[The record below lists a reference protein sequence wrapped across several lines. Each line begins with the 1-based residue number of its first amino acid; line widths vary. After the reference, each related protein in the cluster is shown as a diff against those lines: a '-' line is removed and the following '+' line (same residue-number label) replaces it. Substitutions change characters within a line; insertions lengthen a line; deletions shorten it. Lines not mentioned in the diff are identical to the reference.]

1 MKKIIATLIIALFAS
16 TALLAQSAFED
27 RTLKSPTNNPRS
39 FEAEIIDGRKVETQ
53 QQEPRSLNANVPE
66 AQSIQYKLRY
76 SPNQGLPIYLEIS
89 KEEETGGLGTS
100 TFNENRSVSN
110 VLNDLPGLFQW
121 NRDASL
127 QQEQIFTD
135 DIGITH
141 IRYQQYYKGVKV
153 AGGEWM
159 LHSQG
164 DQVISGNGKIYPT
177 YDCEEEAEITKD
189 LAISKAQQVGREMHP
204 GSGAIFENSYI
215 HVESSADLVVDYSV
229 TASLEPVL
237 CYVVE
242 IRPTFLHHY
251 KVWVDAKSAEVLK
264 VLDLLCTVDGSKSA
278 TGTDLNNQSR
288 SFKTYQVGSTYY
300 MIDASR
306 TMYKSAQSTLPDD
319 PVGAIWT
326 IDAQNTAAESIVH
339 VSSSNNT
346 WSDKSAVSAHYNAG
360 LAYDYFKNTHNRNSI
375 NGSGGTI
382 ISVVNVAKEGGG
394 SLENAYWNGQAMFY
408 GNGGTAFKPLAGAL
422 DVAGHELTHGVVS
435 NSANLEYQDQSGA
448 INESMA
454 DIFGAMIDRDDW
466 KMGEDVVKT
475 AVFPS
480 GALRDLQNPHNGGS
494 NLNHNGYQP
503 EKMSEYYTGTQDN
516 GGVHINSGIVNKAYY
531 LIATDIGK
539 VKAERIYYRAL
550 TVYLTSRSEFLDLRY
565 AVEDAADDLY
575 GTTEVNAVKDAFDAV
590 EIYDPNAGS
599 GNTGN
604 GDKGDDLPANP
615 GTEFIVSVDVNPLD
629 ANTFYRS
636 STVPDAWQDLST
648 TDPKRK
654 CSITDDGANMYYIS
668 DADDGLY
675 RIQLSSPFTE
685 SLISPDD
692 WDNVAISKDGRLLAA
707 ITTEIDSSIFVYD
720 FQQAEWRQF
729 KLYNPTYSEGVNNG
743 NVLYADAIEFDHTG
757 QYILYDARN
766 IIENTGGADI
776 DYWDVGEIRVWDLAT
791 DDWGDGTV
799 EKVFTSL
806 DDGVSIGNA
815 TYAKNSPYII
825 AFDYIDANTN
835 SYAVLATNT
844 ITNTTATIFSHSVLG
859 FPNYSTDD
867 ETLIFDARNTGGD
880 AVIAK
885 IDMDTDKINPK
896 SGSSASVFISDG
908 KWGVWYANGSRS
920 LLSDKKEMLS
930 FGFPGLAGQ
939 PEGVISGNNINVTVM
954 AGTNLSDMVP
964 TFTHSSASIVS
975 VSNQV
980 QVSGVNGQDFSSN
993 VTYKVT
999 AQDGTSRNYTVKVTM
1014 QSASVEVL
1022 EQFIHLSPNPASKS
1036 LQINS
1041 DIPIHHLKLIS
1052 MQGKVIW
1059 ESSSDVSEIDI
1070 SALPS
1075 GLYVV
1080 ELQTDMGK
1088 LLKRIVKVD
1097 E

>member
-1 MKKIIATLIIALFAS
+1 MKKQLTAFLLALIVSGSSI
-16 TALLAQSAFED
+16 AQSAFED
-27 RTLKSPTNNPRS
+27 RTIKKPTNNPLS
-39 FEAEIIDGRKVETQ
+39 FKAEVIDGRKAQVQQPAQRKLEVE
-53 QQEPRSLNANVPE
+53 VPQ
-66 AQSIQYKLRY
+66 AQAVQYKLRY
-76 SPNQGLPIYLEIS
+76 SQDQGLPIYLEICA
-89 KEEETGGLGTS
+89 KEQTGGFGTIQ
-100 TFNENRSVSN
+100 FDENRTVSK
-110 VLNDLPGLFQW
+110 VQSDLAGLFQW
-121 NRDASL
+121 NTASSL
-127 QQEQIFTD
+127 VQESIGTD
-135 DIGITH
+135 ELGITH
-141 IRYQQYYKGVKV
+141 IRYQQYYKGIKV
-153 AGGEWM
+153 EGGQWI
-159 LHSQG
+159 LHSLG
-164 DQVISGNGKIYPT
+164 DQVLSGNGRMYPSF
-177 YDCEEEAEITKD
+177 DCD
-189 LAISKAQQVGREMHP
+189 LSNTISEQHALNIANDLGQRMHP
-204 GSGAIFENSYI
+204 GSSSIFG
-215 HVESSADLVVDYSV
+215 SAYHHYKNPIELVVEYDL
-229 TASLEPVL
+229 TAELKPVL
-237 CYVVE
+237 SYAIE
-242 IRPTFLHHY
+242 IRPSYLHHY
-251 KVWVDAKSAEVLK
+251 KVWLDAKTGNVLK
-264 VLDLLCTVDGSKSA
+264 TLDLLCSVDGSKSA
-278 TGTDLNNQSR
+278 SGTDLNNQSR

-306 TMYKSAQSTLPDD
+306 TMFKASQSNLPDD

-346 WSDKSAVSAHYNAG
+346 WSDKSAVSAHYHAG

-382 ISVVNVAKEGGG
+382 ISVVNVAEEGGG

-480 GALRDLQNPHNGGS
+480 GALRNLQHPHNGGNS
-494 NLNHNGYQP
+494 LNDNGYQP
-503 EKMSEYYTGTQDN
+503 EKMSEYYTGSQDN
-516 GGVHINSGIVNKAYY
+516 GGVHINSGIVNRAYY
-531 LIATDIGK
+531 LIATAIGK
-539 VKAERIYYRAL
+539 TKAERIYYRAL

-575 GTTEVNAVKDAFDAV
+575 GSTEVNAIKDAFDQV

-604 GDKGDDLPANP
+604 GDKGDDLPSNP

-636 STVPDAWQDLST
+636 STVPDAWQALST

-654 CSITDDGANMYYIS
+654 CSITDDGENLYYVS
-668 DADDGLY
+668 ESNDGLY
-675 RIQLSSPFTE
+675 RIELESPYDE
-685 SLISPDD
+685 ALISSDA

-707 ITTEIDSSIFVYD
+707 ITTEVDSSIFVYD
-720 FQQAEWRQF
+720 FDNAEWRQF

-766 IIENTGGADI
+766 IIENASGSDI
-776 DYWDVGEIRVWDLAT
+776 DYWDVGEIRVWDLAQ

-844 ITNTTATIFSHSVLG
+844 ITNTTATIFSQSVLG

-867 ETLIFDARNTGGD
+867 KTLLFDARNTGGD
-880 AVIAK
+880 EVIAK
-885 IDMDTDKINPK
+885 IDLADDKINVK
-896 SGSSASVFISDG
+896 NGSSASVFIQDG
-908 KWGVWYANGSRS
+908 KWGIWYANGSRN
-920 LLSDKKEMLS
+920 LLSNKKEMLS
-930 FGFPGLAGQ
+930 FSFPGIAGQ
-939 PEGVISGNNINVTVM
+939 PEGTINGNTISITVL
-954 AGTNLSDMVP
+954 AGTDLTSIVP

-975 VSNQV
+975 VSNQE
-980 QVSGVNGQDFSSN
+980 QVSGVNSQNFTNN

-999 AQDGTSRNYTVKVTM
+999 AQDGTSKNYTVVVSM
-1014 QSASVEVL
+1014 QSASVETL
-1022 EQFIHLSPNPASKS
+1022 QRFIQLYPNPTTGI
-1036 LQINS
+1036 LYINS
-1041 DIPIHHLKLIS
+1041 QLAVQDIRLYNT
-1052 MQGKVIW
+1052 QGTLIW
-1059 ESSSDVSEIDI
+1059 ESNQPTNEIDLRAF
-1070 SALPS
+1070 SS

-1080 ELQTDMGK
+1080 ELQTNMGK
-1088 LLKRIVKVD
+1088 LLQRIVKV